1 MSKENHP
8 NFHACK
14 FVTDITISFF
24 QSIRNTKLT
33 KEDVDNMSEKFQK
46 ITLEFVGKVEDIVD
60 EQSEK
65 ITQ

>member
-1 MSKENHP
+1 MSIENHP

-14 FVTDITISFF
+14 FVADITVSFF

-33 KEDVDNMSEKFQK
+33 KEDIDNMSEKFQK

-60 EQSEK
+60 GT
-65 ITQ
+65 I